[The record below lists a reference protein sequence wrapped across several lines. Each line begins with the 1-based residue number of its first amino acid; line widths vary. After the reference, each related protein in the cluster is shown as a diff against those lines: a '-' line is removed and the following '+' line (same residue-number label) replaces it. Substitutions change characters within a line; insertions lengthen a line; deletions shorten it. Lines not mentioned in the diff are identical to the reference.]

1 MFPSVPLEQ
10 VRVKGE
16 EAVQRIGVSRHRVA
30 PYGAPDDGQRV
41 AVVALH
47 DGVAEDELVLPV
59 DRGNR
64 VLFREL
70 DFLWTEGT
78 GFYPESLTGQT
89 GSHRS
94 FFLCV
99 VERDKRK

>member
-47 DGVAEDELVLPV
+47 DGVAEDELVSYS
-59 DRGNR
+59 GS
-64 VLFREL
+64 F
-70 DFLWTEGT
+70 
-78 GFYPESLTGQT
+78 SLTSSG
-89 GSHRS
+89 R
-94 FFLCV
+94 C
-99 VERDKRK
+99 KIC